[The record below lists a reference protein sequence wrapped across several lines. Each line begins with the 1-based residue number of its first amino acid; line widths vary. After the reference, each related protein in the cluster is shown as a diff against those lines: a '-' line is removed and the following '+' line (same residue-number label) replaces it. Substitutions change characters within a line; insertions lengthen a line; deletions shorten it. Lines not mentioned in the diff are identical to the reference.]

1 MSVND
6 TRVVSLAGLVVDLP
20 RTWSG
25 DKEERKELYCWGR
38 CEESRRDS
46 ILKPVI
52 HLKDRM

>member
-25 DKEERKELYCWGR
+25 DQKVRKVSYTVGASVRKAGETP
-38 CEESRRDS
+38 S
-46 ILKPVI
+46 
-52 HLKDRM
+52 